1 MTWLPRSPPR
11 DLSVPASALGAVEA
25 FGMEAWRPDGNDA
38 GAKVWDHQGIL
49 AHTVFDLG
57 IRITVRSET
66 CLLSRGC

>member
-1 MTWLPRSPPR
+1 
-11 DLSVPASALGAVEA
+11 
-25 FGMEAWRPDGNDA
+25 MEAWRPVGNDA

-66 CLLSRGC
+66 CVLSRGC